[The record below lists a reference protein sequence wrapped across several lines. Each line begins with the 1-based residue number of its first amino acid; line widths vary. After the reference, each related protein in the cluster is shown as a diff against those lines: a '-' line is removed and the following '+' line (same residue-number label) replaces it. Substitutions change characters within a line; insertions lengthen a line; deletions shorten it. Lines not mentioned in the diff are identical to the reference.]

1 MIDACAKHGDVDR
14 AETWLQRMLY
24 DGVQAEV
31 VSYSAVIDACAKHGD
46 VDEAESFLFRPFS
59 RSRAPHRG
67 GGASAKGLDR
77 KGQAARGAALP
88 KHTQKHTQKLPKKHA
103 NNIRDT

>member
-1 MIDACAKHGDVDR
+1 MSYSTIIDACAKHGDVDR

-46 VDEAESFLFRPFS
+46 VDEADFFFVW
-59 RSRAPHRG
+59 AVF
-67 GGASAKGLDR
+67 
-77 KGQAARGAALP
+77 
-88 KHTQKHTQKLPKKHA
+88 T
-103 NNIRDT
+103 